1 MAIQKVVI
9 PSEFLPLPKK
19 DGKYY
24 FRYRIKSPDGTAT
37 SEWSDIKDIV
47 GNVAADFNY
56 YSGAASILATTSPG
70 PSGAAYDSPSISID
84 WDALGGDVLKNSRFD
99 VFAKWSYPDSSFDDA
114 NYFYVATV
122 SATNYFLTIPYEG
135 GIGEKAT
142 LGSFMVQIAT
152 QEKEENASMEVARIE
167 DVSTTYSA
175 PPIDG
180 GEI

>member
-19 DGKYY
+19 DGRYY
-24 FRYRIKSPDGTAT
+24 FRYRIRSSDGTA
-37 SEWSDIKDIV
+37 SSQWSDIKEID
-47 GNVAADFNY
+47 GNVAANFNY
-56 YSGAASILATTSPG
+56 YSGAASITATTLPG
-70 PSGAAYDSPSISID
+70 ADGSVSDSLSINID

-99 VFAKWSYPDSSFDDA
+99 VFAKWSYPNSIFDDV

-122 SATNYFLTIPYEG
+122 SATSYFLTIPYEDG
-135 GIGEKAT
+135 VGAKAN
-142 LGSFMVQIAT
+142 LGSFMIQIAT
-152 QEKEENASMEVARIE
+152 QEKQENASMEVARIE
-167 DVSTTYSA
+167 DISTTYSA

>member
-9 PSEFLPLPKK
+9 PAEFLPLPKQ

-24 FRYRIKSPDGTAT
+24 LRYRIKSPDGTAV
-37 SEWSDIKDIV
+37 SAWSDIKDIS
-47 GNVAADFNY
+47 GNVAASFSY
-56 YSGAASILATTSPG
+56 YSGAPLLKATVSTDSLSIALE
-70 PSGAAYDSPSISID
+70 

-99 VFAKWSYPDSSFDDA
+99 IFTKWSYPDSSYDDA

-122 SATNYFLTIPYEG
+122 SATNYFISIPYEDG
-135 GIGEKAT
+135 VGLKAT
-142 LGSFMVQIAT
+142 YGNFMIQLAT
-152 QEKEENASMEVARIE
+152 QEKTENASMEVARVE
-167 DVSTTYSA
+167 DVSTTYVA